1 MTRCD
6 VRGLPAATDSAKG
19 EIDMIA
25 DIRQLLQ
32 AGPFEPFFIVTSSGS
47 RYRVAGADYAGIN
60 PQGSRVVVWFDDESS
75 VTVLGLHIAA
85 VEKDAPQQAK
95 AA

>member
-1 MTRCD
+1 
-6 VRGLPAATDSAKG
+6 
-19 EIDMIA
+19 MIA

-47 RYRVAGADYAGIN
+47 RYRVATADHADIN
-60 PQGSRVVVWFDDESS
+60 PQGNRVVVWFDDDSS
-75 VTVLGLHIAA
+75 VTVSSLHIVA
-85 VEKDAPQQAK
+85 VEKDSPRQPK